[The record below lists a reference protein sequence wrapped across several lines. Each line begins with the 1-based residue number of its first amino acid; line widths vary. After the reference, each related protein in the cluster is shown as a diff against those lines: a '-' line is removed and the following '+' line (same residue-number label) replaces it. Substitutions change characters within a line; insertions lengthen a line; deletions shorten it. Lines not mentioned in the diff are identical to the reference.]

1 MFRCMCTGFPLRS
14 SCVVSFCFL
23 VSTLL
28 LISSV
33 VPSPAGS
40 SLVPAGCRTTAQLQ
54 AVMTTNYKCTPW
66 SWTSSSLF
74 IDFKAMAAHPLC
86 SHFLVHPFWR
96 QSANSPSC
104 DRQVGP
110 SLVSHGQWRRCK
122 RLKWWDIIDLDWP
135 VYAVWL
141 SHRMVIWCSFV
152 TTEFS

>member
-1 MFRCMCTGFPLRS
+1 MCTGFPLRS
-14 SCVVSFCFL
+14 SCVVSSVSSCLLSFSSAVLFL
-23 VSTLL
+23 HQQGAHSFLLAAGPQRSFKQWWPLTTNARHDPGLPPPFL
-28 LISSV
+28 LI
-33 VPSPAGS
+33 
-40 SLVPAGCRTTAQLQ
+40 LKRL
-54 AVMTTNYKCTPW
+54 
-66 SWTSSSLF
+66 
-74 IDFKAMAAHPLC
+74 AAHPLC

-96 QSANSPSC
+96 QSPNSLSC

-110 SLVSHGQWRRCK
+110 SLVSRGQWRRCK